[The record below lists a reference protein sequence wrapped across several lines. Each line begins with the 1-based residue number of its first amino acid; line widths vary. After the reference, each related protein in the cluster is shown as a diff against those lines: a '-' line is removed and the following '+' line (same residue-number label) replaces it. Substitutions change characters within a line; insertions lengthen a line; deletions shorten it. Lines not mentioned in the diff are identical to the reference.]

1 MFTITLEEKINQK
14 YEEMLPFFGRKKE
27 EIKKQWEQLSLE
39 FKEWDD

>member
-27 EIKKQWEQLSLE
+27 EIKNKIAALEQIGRAHV
-39 FKEWDD
+39 